1 LTGSAP
7 PSPPPAPLPLVETAF
22 LSSAA
27 SLLWLIN
34 SYFMA
39 GVGLKPFLAM
49 PIVLVYLRWGK
60 RAGWMAVAVSS
71 LLLSVLMGPTRS
83 VLFAVPYGL
92 IGILLGACWRRGLS
106 WGWSILAGALLD
118 LGGFFFRFGLFS
130 VMLGEDLWGLITTRA
145 ADILSWGLERFG
157 ILAEPS
163 VWSVQMA
170 AVGLLFVNS
179 LLTLTIS
186 HLLGLLLFERVGG
199 PIPRPPKWL
208 EDMLEL

>member
-1 LTGSAP
+1 LSGSAP

-27 SLLWLIN
+27 SLMWLIN

-60 RAGWMAVAVSS
+60 RSGWMAVAVSS

-83 VLFAVPYGL
+83 VLFAIPYGL
-92 IGILLGACWRRGLS
+92 IGIQLGAFWRRGIG
-106 WGWSILAGALLD
+106 WGWSILAGAFID
-118 LGGFFFRFGLFS
+118 LGGFFFRFSLFS
-130 VMLGEDLWGLITTRA
+130 VMLGEDLWSLITTRA
-145 ADILSWGLERFG
+145 TDILNWFLERFG

-163 VWSVQMA
+163 IWSVQMA
-170 AVGLLFVNS
+170 AVGLLFLNS
-179 LLTLTIS
+179 LMTLFIA